1 MTETVMPKEALERLD
16 PKNICP
22 IVAYLAHE
30 SCEENGS
37 VFEVAGGFC
46 AKLRW

>member
-1 MTETVMPKEALERLD
+1 MPAEALERLD

-22 IVAYLAHE
+22 VVAYLAHE
-30 SCEENGS
+30 SCTENGS
-37 VFEVAGGFC
+37 VFEIAGGVV